1 MNDCGCKSTYKLT
14 KSATCNKRV
23 AMENENTFQASQEDL
38 VSKRALNSYRVKK
51 GVTFWTQSFLQR

>member
-51 GVTFWTQSFLQR
+51 GVTF